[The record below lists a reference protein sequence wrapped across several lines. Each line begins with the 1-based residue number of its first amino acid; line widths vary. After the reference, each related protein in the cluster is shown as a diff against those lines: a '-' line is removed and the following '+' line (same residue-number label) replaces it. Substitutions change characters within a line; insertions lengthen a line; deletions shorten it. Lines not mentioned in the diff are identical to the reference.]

1 MNGLPLWNSLRES
14 ACDPAKPRTGETP
27 PLAESVRLA
36 EILQVLNEVFD
47 ELTVAEAACP
57 SEAA

>member
-1 MNGLPLWNSLRES
+1 MNGLPLWSPPRES
-14 ACDPAKPRTGETP
+14 DCGPAKVSAGETP
-27 PLAESVRLA
+27 PLSESVRLA

-47 ELTVAEAACP
+47 ELTGAEAACP